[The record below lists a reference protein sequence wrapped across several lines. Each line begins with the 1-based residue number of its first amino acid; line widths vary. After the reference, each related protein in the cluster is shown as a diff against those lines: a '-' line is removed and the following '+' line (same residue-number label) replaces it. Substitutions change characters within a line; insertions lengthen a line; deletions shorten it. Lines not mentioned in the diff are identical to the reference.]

1 MMTSNLV
8 PTTLTPQPLAAPAFR
23 SGAQEVRMSAPI
35 NDPPEQPSPRDYQG
49 KPAGQDVES
58 PEVVGAESAGCPHH
72 RPQGDGDDVHGAPP
86 ESFVTALWRALAWWV
101 S

>member
-23 SGAQEVRMSAPI
+23 RSAQEVRMSAPI
-35 NDPPEQPSPRDYQG
+35 NDPPEQPSPRVYQG
-49 KPAGQDVES
+49 QPAGQDVEN
-58 PEVVGAESAGCPHH
+58 PEVVSAERAEYPGQ
-72 RPQGDGDDVHGAPP
+72 RPQREDDGGNGAPP
-86 ESFVTALWRALAWWV
+86 ESFVTALWRALARWV